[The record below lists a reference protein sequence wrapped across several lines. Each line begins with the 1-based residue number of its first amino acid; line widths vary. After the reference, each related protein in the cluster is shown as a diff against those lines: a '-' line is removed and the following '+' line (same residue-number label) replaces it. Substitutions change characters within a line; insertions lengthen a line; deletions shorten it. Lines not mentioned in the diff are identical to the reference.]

1 MIKVAVIKLVVRA
14 SATIKF
20 NGGTMQW
27 LEGPVAVVIRALARR
42 VIPVLLG
49 ALIGLLADAGL
60 LDGAL
65 VRDLGALLN

>member
-1 MIKVAVIKLVVRA
+1 
-14 SATIKF
+14 
-20 NGGTMQW
+20 MQW

>member
-1 MIKVAVIKLVVRA
+1 
-14 SATIKF
+14 
-20 NGGTMQW
+20 MQW
-27 LEGPVAVVIRALARR
+27 LEGPAAVATRALARR
-42 VIPVLLG
+42 VMPVLLG